1 MSAAA
6 LVGVLGCVPEESDIS
21 TAILADVNSLT
32 FEAVDAEP
40 QSFNVISQGVWTVE
54 TPEWVST
61 DVQTG
66 ASGQSAITV
75 SVADNVVN
83 GQMQLPRTDTLYIK
97 GADRYAHYY
106 VIIKQLGDTYLG
118 ATEGTVTDAIALETG
133 KGFGLQESQVVAV
146 ATTGFVVTDG
156 TSNIYIDA
164 AATVQIGDKVTLKGL
179 RAAYNGMPSLTSCEN
194 ITVTGN
200 ATAQHTT
207 EKDLSASLN
216 AYKAT
221 SIEYLAIK
229 GATLVA
235 NQIISTDGGKLV
247 FHNAPESFN
256 IASLNAHYVD
266 LYGYYLANDEG
277 ANGPF
282 IVLTNVVDKGENEN
296 VKLPVKWNSNA
307 TTYAKWSG
315 INVTSGKAG
324 VIEPV
329 EGFGQISYNWGLEQ
343 RKADKVEDA
352 AKSKLDVQAD
362 NPRVNGAWTG
372 DYWEFMSYVP
382 AKAGQVIKLEFECRI
397 SGSGLRYWRMQYK
410 DGNEWKDC
418 RKLKSVT
425 KADGKTYEYTDDVKG
440 GGDDNANCVY
450 THVVKYEK
458 DTDAIVFRWTCV
470 APWRWPAE
478 AINDVEPLDAPSNA
492 SMRLDCGTVLGVQ
505 PSISVATE
513 AELPNDNVA
522 NVEVSVDKSLTF
534 EALPAAPKSFKVL
547 SDNEV
552 ELTADAKWILFV
564 GADDA
569 LVETLTIPANTE
581 TEVFVTCA
589 ENVNPETREG
599 NINVKSGATTETIK
613 VTQVSPGVRLEP
625 FVSIVGGNST
635 SVSFEA
641 GTINLGVQT
650 NVEFKYSSD
659 AAWVTVAEAP
669 ATRALVDIKKL
680 VVNYEA
686 NTEPVERTARIRVY
700 NTDNNIETVYTLV
713 QAPYESGVY
722 FQDDFTWVA
731 PWADAY
737 GSADSVGENDEA
749 GKAPN
754 VYTQKSH
761 LAYDGVGFAN
771 GGSGVEGQPSFLEA
785 FAARGYVDLNPSKQA
800 FYTQKY
806 YLKFGKT
813 DAHVGIKL
821 PAQDFEGTTPTTVE
835 LTFNWA
841 AQMLG
846 DDKGNVIDDVQIVVE
861 LTGDGVCGDTG
872 TKISSPFVTTQVD
885 GVLAWQNA
893 SITLLGVT
901 KDTRISIRPLKM
913 TEATPKTQRWY
924 LDNVKIAKGNPMN
937 AASCT
942 LAKFPFAYDTT
953 FDASTSS
960 VQGMWNLTEGWILSE
975 DGASKLSAHNPD
987 NSALKVTYK
996 YEAGATDGTKDHVR
1010 VLATGMAKGG
1020 YWLFEVPVKD
1030 APAGT
1035 YNIKYTQSS
1044 SGTGANYFLLEVS
1057 LDGTN
1062 WSPIS
1067 SVTSSET
1074 YKDGTGARDVTY
1086 TYALNKLGAN
1096 IANSPNNIDFNYS
1109 APALPGNNTLYIRAK
1124 VADDMSYAAD
1134 KALGTK
1140 GTNRI
1145 WGPCEVTFRK
1155 N

>member
-66 ASGQSAITV
+66 ASGQSTITV

-282 IVLTNVVDKGENEN
+282 IVLTNVVDKCENEN
-296 VKLPVKWNSNA
+296 VKLPVKWNANA

-315 INVTSGKAG
+315 INVASGKAG

-343 RKADKVEDA
+343 RKTDNVVDDPE
-352 AKSKLDVQAD
+352 SKLDVNAS

-418 RKLKSVT
+418 RRLKSVT

-440 GGDDNANCVY
+440 GSGDADNAVY
-450 THVVKYEK
+450 THVVKYQN
-458 DTDAIVFRWTCV
+458 DTDAIIFRWTCM
-470 APWRWPAE
+470 APWRWANDTE
-478 AINDVEPLDAPSNA
+478 ALGNPSTA
-492 SMRLDCGTVLGVQ
+492 SMRLDCGDVLGVQ

-522 NVEVSVDKSLTF
+522 NVEVTVDKSLTF

-564 GADDA
+564 GADEA

-581 TEVFVTCA
+581 TEVFVTCS
-589 ENVNPETREG
+589 ENVASATREG
-599 NINVKSGATTETIK
+599 NISVKSGATTETIK
-613 VTQVSPGVRLEP
+613 VTQVSPGVSLEP
-625 FVSIVGGNST
+625 FVSFVGGNGT
-635 SVSFEA
+635 SVTFEA
-641 GTINLGVQT
+641 GTLNLGVQT
-650 NVEFKYSSD
+650 NVEFQYASD
-659 AAWVTVAEAP
+659 AAWVTVSEAP
-669 ATRALVDIKKL
+669 ATRALVDIKQL
-680 VVNYEA
+680 VLNYEA
-686 NTEPVERTARIRVY
+686 NADENERTAHIRVY
-700 NTDNNIETVYTLV
+700 NTTENIETVYTLV
-713 QAPYESGVY
+713 QAGYVSGIF
-722 FQDDFTWVA
+722 FQDDFAWVQ
-731 PWADAY
+731 PFVEADDPKKQGDSMLDNKQY
-737 GSADSVGENDEA
+737 TIGSSYN
-749 GKAPN
+749 
-754 VYTQKSH
+754 
-761 LAYDGVGFAN
+761 LAGFAEALASN
-771 GGSGVEGQPSFLEA
+771 GYEA
-785 FAARGYVDLNPSKQA
+785 LLPESKAIYVVKGN
-800 FYTQKY
+800 
-806 YLKFGKT
+806 YLKFSKT
-813 DAHVGIKL
+813 SNTNGIRL
-821 PAQDFEGTTPTTVE
+821 PAIDFKGESTVE
-835 LTFNWA
+835 LTFDWGRNN
-841 AQMLG
+841 G
-846 DDKGNVIDDVQIVVE
+846 KDKPADPVELEVVIDGSGTINGQKKSEPLIH
-861 LTGDGVCGDTG
+861 TAGDWEWQSESIFISGVDAT
-872 TKISSPFVTTQVD
+872 
-885 GVLAWQNA
+885 
-893 SITLLGVT
+893 
-901 KDTRISIRPLKM
+901 TRISIRPTAFTGKVDA
-913 TEATPKTQRWY
+913 TETLYRWF
-924 LDNVKIAKGNPMN
+924 LDNVKVAKGNPMN

-942 LAKFPFAYDTT
+942 LATFPFPNDTA
-953 FDASTSS
+953 FDGKGEGAGT
-960 VQGMWNLTEGWILSE
+960 MWNLTEGWILSA
-975 DGASKLSAHNPD
+975 DGKSKLSANPATD
-987 NSALKVTYK
+987 FSYK
-996 YEAGATDGTKDHVR
+996 YEAKADSDAEGTKDHVR
-1010 VLATGMAKGG
+1010 VCVKSMKVDG
-1020 YWLFEVPVKD
+1020 YWQFEIPITD
-1030 APAGT
+1030 APAGKV
-1035 YNIKYTQSS
+1035 NFSFNHS
-1044 SGTGANYFLLEVS
+1044 ASGAGPNYFLVEVS
-1057 LDGTN
+1057 TDGTN
-1062 WSPIS
+1062 WT
-1067 SVTSSET
+1067 SVGAQTTTESWTTAAGDPTTSE
-1074 YKDGTGARDVTY
+1074 VTW
-1086 TYALNKLGAN
+1086 TYALNHDGKKAAN
-1096 IANSPNNIDFNYS
+1096 VAYPVNVNVDI
-1109 APALPGNNTLYIRAK
+1109 PAMPGNNTLYFRTK
-1124 VADDMSYAAD
+1124 VSSIIAFS
-1134 KALGTK
+1134 KAREVGA
-1140 GTNRI
+1140 GYNRI

>member
-66 ASGQSAITV
+66 ASGQSTITV

-164 AATVQIGDKVTLKGL
+164 SATVQIGDKVTLKGL
-179 RAAYNGMPSLTSCEN
+179 RASYNGMPSLTSCEN

-207 EKDLSASLN
+207 EKDLSASLS

-296 VKLPVKWNSNA
+296 VKLPVKWNANA

-315 INVTSGKAG
+315 VNVASGKAG

-329 EGFGQISYNWGLEQ
+329 EGFGQISYNWGLAQ
-343 RKADKVEDA
+343 RETDGVVDDPE
-352 AKSKLDVQAD
+352 SKLDVQAD

-397 SGSGLRYWRMQYK
+397 SGSGLRYWKMQYK

-425 KADGKTYEYTDDVKG
+425 KADGKTYEYTDDVRGG
-440 GGDDNANCVY
+440 GGDADNAVY
-450 THVVKYEK
+450 THVVKYQN
-458 DTDAIVFRWTCV
+458 DTDAIIFRWTCM
-470 APWRWPAE
+470 APWRWA
-478 AINDVEPLDAPSNA
+478 NDADPLGNPSTA
-492 SMRLDCGTVLGVQ
+492 SMRLDCGDVLGVQ

-534 EALPAAPKSFKVL
+534 EALPSAAKSFKVL

-552 ELTADAKWILFV
+552 ELTADAEWILFV
-564 GADDA
+564 GAEDA

-589 ENVNPETREG
+589 ENVDPETREG

-650 NVEFKYSSD
+650 NVEFQHSSD
-659 AAWVTVAEAP
+659 AAWVTVAESP

-686 NTEPVERTARIRVY
+686 NPDPVERTARIRVY
-700 NTDNNIETVYTLV
+700 NTENNIESVYTLV

-761 LAYDGVGFAN
+761 LAYDGVGYAN
-771 GGSGVEGQPSFLEA
+771 GGAGVEGQPSFLEE

-821 PAQDFEGTTPTTVE
+821 PACEFEGDYATNVD
-835 LTFNWA
+835 LSFNWA

-861 LTGDGVCGDTG
+861 LTGEGVCADTG
-872 TKISSPFVTTQVD
+872 TKISTPLVTTQVD
-885 GVLAWQNA
+885 GTLAWQDA
-893 SITLLGVT
+893 SVTLLGVT
-901 KDTRISIRPLKM
+901 KNTRISIRPLKM
-913 TEATPKTQRWY
+913 SEATPKTQRWY
-924 LDNVKIAKGNPMN
+924 LDNVK
-937 AASCT
+937 
-942 LAKFPFAYDTT
+942 LAK
-953 FDASTSS
+953 ST
-960 VQGMWNLTEGWILSE
+960 V
-975 DGASKLSAHNPD
+975 P
-987 NSALKVTYK
+987 VTYFSETWDWVK
-996 YEAGATDGTKDHVR
+996 PWADVYGSGDSVGANDHSGKAPNVYTQKSH
-1010 VLATGMAKGG
+1010 LAYADGG
-1020 YWLFEVPVKD
+1020 YANGGSGVEDQPSFLEEFAARGYVDLNPTGQVM
-1030 APAGT
+1030 
-1035 YNIKYTQSS
+1035 YTQSYYMKF
-1044 SGTGANYFLLEVS
+1044 GKTNVHTGITLPANEFKGETPVDVVVS
-1057 LDGTN
+1057 YDWCAHMITTE
-1062 WSPIS
+1062 P
-1067 SVTSSET
+1067 
-1074 YKDGTGARDVTY
+1074 Y
-1086 TYALNKLGAN
+1086 TYDKVQMVIEITG
-1096 IANSPNNIDFNYS
+1096 
-1109 APALPGNNTLYIRAK
+1109 PGVCADTNAK
-1124 VADDMSYAAD
+1124 VSNPYDTKQTDGHMAWQKFSVRVNGVTKDTRISIRPYNWT
-1134 KALGTK
+1134 KTGTDGDAYK
-1140 GTNRI
+1140 VQRYHLDNI
-1145 WGPCEVTFRK
+1145 LIQSA